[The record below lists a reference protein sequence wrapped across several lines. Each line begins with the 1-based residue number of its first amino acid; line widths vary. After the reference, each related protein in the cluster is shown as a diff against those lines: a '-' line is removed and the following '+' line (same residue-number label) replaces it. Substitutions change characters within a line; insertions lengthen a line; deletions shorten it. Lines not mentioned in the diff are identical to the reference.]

1 MATGEAKQTEDPAQE
16 KRDRMRVHVIKEI
29 LKTEEDYVHTLEFLV
44 TAFLK
49 RMRSRMAT
57 HNDKLITEETIWI
70 LFSNI
75 EQLLTLHQKLLS
87 TLKEGLQPE
96 PHAGHEVGACFLK
109 HLSEFSVYEMYCSNH
124 EKAQWLLLELQK
136 DPNIKGFL
144 LACMLL
150 GGHKTTDVPLEGYL
164 LSPIQRICKYPLLLK
179 ELLKQTVS
187 THPDIDHVKS
197 ALVAMKDVCS
207 KINETKRRMESL
219 EALEEWQSKVEGW
232 EGSNITNTC
241 TELIKQGMLLK
252 ISAGNVQERV
262 FFLCD
267 NLLVYCKKIPS
278 ISKRV
283 IGKKTL
289 TKRQSIMMQQLQLP
303 SSQETKVQYE
313 YIFRGRISTELM
325 EIENIEDGTAD
336 FHSSGYTVTN
346 GWKVHNNAKN
356 KWFVCIAKTPQ
367 EKQEWLEAIYQE
379 REKRR
384 SVKQSLQRDTW
395 NLISEKGERLYHL
408 MNRNT
413 SLIRDRKHHLRTYHK
428 CFVGSEFVS
437 WLKELGEINSVEE
450 GVHLGQLLLENG
462 IIHHVVDKHHFKNE
476 PLLYRFRY
484 DDGTYKGR
492 SEMQDMIAKGIHIY
506 CRLHGLFN
514 PLIKNKDHYL
524 RTHKSVMVASRLV
537 DWLVEQ
543 GDCKTREEAVM
554 LGQALCDSGFM
565 HHVLEKYKFKDDS
578 LLFRFYADEELEG
591 IAARGKQ
598 PATGGSGAAA
608 AAAKMDFRQ
617 VAGFMARTLAVPVH
631 DGKVG
636 FHLEKADQGLLVV
649 TVADQSPAQKARLYP
664 GMMVKAINGHY
675 SLNLTSSNIKAL
687 IKAACTQSGI
697 LNVTV
702 AAQQQD
708 TTSIVQARQDLG
720 FQVRGSNPCVVHLV
734 KPDSPAGK
742 AGLFPGQSI
751 LQVNGKDVSCASHD
765 TVVCAIKRISH
776 GLMRAKSET
785 HMHRMG
791 KSIHRKRLS
800 PVNSVQETF
809 RKDSS
814 TDHVEPSTSQEPGGE
829 KSDSNGASPGDKS
842 PSSPRPLSQTVTT
855 PTNKVTLQVQNSG
868 LEHYAVYEYEAS
880 GGVRYQVL
888 ESMKESDTTF
898 TIPAKLVNLYL
909 EEDQKFLAELEALP
923 IPPRMDE
930 GQKAWLVMA
939 KDKWKEILQRKIK
952 AYQKFSRLLSNHIW
966 PSFKAVRMRQ
976 NPPLS
981 MDFCP
986 MNCHLQTLDISEVVP
1001 TLSLPQQPQ
1010 EEPGTEDTEPP
1021 ADGSN
1026 PVACEHTACTMVTLA
1041 APAAHAMG
1049 LGKGGLQDIVGG
1061 TKDLQDSMHNILCVL
1076 ESAVRDL
1083 DHKEETIIK
1092 VLSGDQHQMLVPV
1105 GCVHPPLVATG
1116 SGSGDDLEAN
1126 TFLEFE
1132 GIFQGIIGRR
1142 ASKMVVTKDK
1152 VVRREMDSF
1161 LAQACH
1167 LWERLRGE
1175 DVDEALKEV
1184 QRVFPCRDFRGKLHD
1199 LGKVVECYKDFLH
1212 QHEGKETTIVVEG
1225 VKTLVG
1231 ELTKVAHELRHI
1243 MFLGILAKE
1252 DPTTSSRRDVVFSQA
1267 LSAAVYPTTSSR
1279 RDVVF
1284 SQALSA
1290 AVCAFSEQLLAALNF
1305 SFNNMKEY
1313 KIDNKLASIKWLE
1326 QTASIGVLV
1335 MFQAML
1341 SPNWNDEKSILQDL
1355 VVGVSDLDKVTFI
1368 FRTLSPQECHE
1379 AVELTHSVEGTRSGV
1394 QVVFYLKKNLFLRL
1408 PRRLQA
1414 GSSIKMC
1421 PVLFNQAL
1429 VNLHQSWDVD
1439 FVNAVQMQNNIN
1451 QQAIHDTQAFYR
1463 RFKGFHLDKSK
1474 LPGNPSAKVVMMD
1487 KLLRPLNSSDELLR
1501 QLDTLVM
1508 QGKKKQGFGIDHGL
1522 GVGLVSITAEFC
1534 FSVGACRLLMCNT
1547 GIHRTSCAATLEQ
1560 SIILTRCHGLP
1571 SRYLATAAHIIKNQ
1585 GVRVQNEAKNPRIED
1600 NTPAGIPRL
1609 YSLCQDSG
1617 SPEAEARKPT

>member
-1 MATGEAKQTEDPAQE
+1 
-16 KRDRMRVHVIKEI
+16 
-29 LKTEEDYVHTLEFLV
+29 
-44 TAFLK
+44 
-49 RMRSRMAT
+49 MAT

-109 HLSEFSVYEMYCSNH
+109 HDKRESAAIIVVCVRASAKVLLVPPRNSLELLGVDLSEFSVYEMYCSNH

-325 EIENIEDGTAD
+325 EIENIEDGTGSSTSSGAGEIENIEDGTGDQGPVQVLMEIENIEDGTAD

-428 CFVGSEFVS
+428 CFVGSLIRDRKHHLRTYHKCFVSSEFVS

-664 GMMVKAINGHY
+664 GMMVKAIDGHY
-675 SLNLTSSNIKAL
+675 SLNLTSANIKAL
-687 IKAACTQSGI
+687 IKAACAQSGI

-702 AAQQQD
+702 AAQQQESCGRTGMCSSLLL

-800 PVNSVQETF
+800 PVNSVQEF

-898 TIPAKLVNLYL
+898 TIPAKILHCHVFTQLVNLYL

-986 MNCHLQTLDISEVVP
+986 MNCHLQTLDISEVAP

-1021 ADGSN
+1021 A
-1026 PVACEHTACTMVTLA
+1026 AVT
-1041 APAAHAMG
+1041 G
-1049 LGKGGLQDIVGG
+1049 
-1061 TKDLQDSMHNILCVL
+1061 
-1076 ESAVRDL
+1076 
-1083 DHKEETIIK
+1083 ETR
-1092 VLSGDQHQMLVPV
+1092 GRGHMYR
-1105 GCVHPPLVATG
+1105 ATG
-1116 SGSGDDLEAN
+1116 
-1126 TFLEFE
+1126 
-1132 GIFQGIIGRR
+1132 
-1142 ASKMVVTKDK
+1142 
-1152 VVRREMDSF
+1152 
-1161 LAQACH
+1161 
-1167 LWERLRGE
+1167 W
-1175 DVDEALKEV
+1175 
-1184 QRVFPCRDFRGKLHD
+1184 
-1199 LGKVVECYKDFLH
+1199 
-1212 QHEGKETTIVVEG
+1212 
-1225 VKTLVG
+1225 
-1231 ELTKVAHELRHI
+1231 
-1243 MFLGILAKE
+1243 
-1252 DPTTSSRRDVVFSQA
+1252 
-1267 LSAAVYPTTSSR
+1267 
-1279 RDVVF
+1279 
-1284 SQALSA
+1284 
-1290 AVCAFSEQLLAALNF
+1290 
-1305 SFNNMKEY
+1305 
-1313 KIDNKLASIKWLE
+1313 
-1326 QTASIGVLV
+1326 
-1335 MFQAML
+1335 
-1341 SPNWNDEKSILQDL
+1341 
-1355 VVGVSDLDKVTFI
+1355 
-1368 FRTLSPQECHE
+1368 
-1379 AVELTHSVEGTRSGV
+1379 
-1394 QVVFYLKKNLFLRL
+1394 
-1408 PRRLQA
+1408 
-1414 GSSIKMC
+1414 
-1421 PVLFNQAL
+1421 
-1429 VNLHQSWDVD
+1429 
-1439 FVNAVQMQNNIN
+1439 
-1451 QQAIHDTQAFYR
+1451 
-1463 RFKGFHLDKSK
+1463 
-1474 LPGNPSAKVVMMD
+1474 
-1487 KLLRPLNSSDELLR
+1487 
-1501 QLDTLVM
+1501 
-1508 QGKKKQGFGIDHGL
+1508 
-1522 GVGLVSITAEFC
+1522 
-1534 FSVGACRLLMCNT
+1534 
-1547 GIHRTSCAATLEQ
+1547 
-1560 SIILTRCHGLP
+1560 
-1571 SRYLATAAHIIKNQ
+1571 
-1585 GVRVQNEAKNPRIED
+1585 
-1600 NTPAGIPRL
+1600 
-1609 YSLCQDSG
+1609 
-1617 SPEAEARKPT
+1617 

>member
-1 MATGEAKQTEDPAQE
+1 MATGEKQPEDLAQE

-75 EQLLTLHQKLLS
+75 EELLTLHQKLLS
-87 TLKEGLQPE
+87 TLKECLQPE
-96 PHAGHEVGACFLK
+96 PQACHEIGACFLK

-136 DPNIKGFL
+136 DQNLKGFL

-187 THPDIDHVKS
+187 THPDIENVKR

-303 SSQETKVQYE
+303 SQETKVQYE

-413 SLIRDRKHHLRTYHK
+413 SLIRDRKYHLRTYHK

-462 IIHHVVDKHHFKNE
+462 IIHHVADKHHFKNE

-578 LLFRFYADEELEG
+578 LLFRFYADEEMEG
-591 IAARGKQ
+591 ISARGKQ

-608 AAAKMDFRQ
+608 AKMDFRQ
-617 VAGFMARTLAVPVH
+617 VGSFTARTLAVPVH

-664 GMMVKAINGHY
+664 GMVVKAIDGHY
-675 SLNLTSSNIKAL
+675 SFHLTSNNIKAL
-687 IKAACTQSGI
+687 IQSACTQSGVLYI
-697 LNVTV
+697 TV

-720 FQVRGSNPCVVHLV
+720 FQVRGSNPCVVHHV
-734 KPDSPAGK
+734 KTDSPAGK

-751 LQVNGKDVSCASHD
+751 LQVNGKDVSCAPHD

-785 HMHRMG
+785 YMHRMG
-791 KSIHRKRLS
+791 KSLHRKRLS
-800 PVNSVQETF
+800 PVSSVQEGF
-809 RKDSS
+809 RKDSHSS
-814 TDHVEPSTSQEPGGE
+814 TDGEASTSQEQGGDSV
-829 KSDSNGASPGDKS
+829 KSDSNGATADNKS
-842 PSSPRPLSQTVTT
+842 PSSPRPLSQTVTG
-855 PTNKVTLQVQNSG
+855 PTNKITLHVQNSG

-888 ESMKESDTTF
+888 ESMKESETTF
-898 TIPAKLVNLYL
+898 TIPAKLVTLYL

-923 IPPRMDE
+923 FPARMDE
-930 GQKAWLVMA
+930 GQKAWLQMS

-952 AYQKFSRLLSNHIW
+952 AYQKFSRLLSTHIW
-966 PSFKAVRMRQ
+966 PSFKAVRMKQ

-986 MNCHLQTLDISEVVP
+986 MNCHLQTLDISLLGP
-1001 TLSLPQQPQ
+1001 AHSLPPQPQ
-1010 EEPGTEDTEPP
+1010 EEPGAEDSEPP

-1026 PVACEHTACTMVTLA
+1026 PTVCEHTTCTMVTLA

-1061 TKDLQDSMHNILCVL
+1061 TKNLQDSMHNILCVL
-1076 ESAVRDL
+1076 EMAVRDL

-1152 VVRREMDSF
+1152 VVKREMDSF

-1175 DVDEALKEV
+1175 DVDEALKAV

-1243 MFLGILAKE
+1243 MFLGILSKE
-1252 DPTTSSRRDVVFSQA
+1252 D
-1267 LSAAVYPTTSSR
+1267 PTTSSR

-1305 SFNNMKEY
+1305 TFNNMKEY
-1313 KIDNKLASIKWLE
+1313 KMDNKLASIKWLE
-1326 QTASIGVLV
+1326 QTASIGVMV

-1368 FRTLSPQECHE
+1368 FRTLSPQDCHE
-1379 AVELTHSVEGTRSGV
+1379 AVELTHTVEGTRSGV

-1474 LPGNPSAKVVMMD
+1474 LPSNPSAKVVMLD

-1522 GVGLVSITAEFC
+1522 GVGLVSITSEFC

-1585 GVRVQNEAKNPRIED
+1585 GVRVQNEAKHPRIED

-1609 YSLCQDSG
+1609 YSLCQDTS
-1617 SPEAEARKPT
+1617 SPEAEGRKST

>member
-1 MATGEAKQTEDPAQE
+1 MATGEKQSEDLAQE

-44 TAFLK
+44 T
-49 RMRSRMAT
+49 
-57 HNDKLITEETIWI
+57 
-70 LFSNI
+70 
-75 EQLLTLHQKLLS
+75 
-87 TLKEGLQPE
+87 
-96 PHAGHEVGACFLK
+96 
-109 HLSEFSVYEMYCSNH
+109 LSEFSVYEMYCSNH

-136 DPNIKGFL
+136 DQNLKGFL
-144 LACMLL
+144 L
-150 GGHKTTDVPLEGYL
+150 
-164 LSPIQRICKYPLLLK
+164 

-187 THPDIDHVKS
+187 THPDIENVKR

-303 SSQETKVQYE
+303 SQETKVQYE

-413 SLIRDRKHHLRTYHK
+413 SLIRDRKYHLRTYHK

-462 IIHHVVDKHHFKNE
+462 IIHHVADKHHFKNE

-578 LLFRFYADEELEG
+578 LLFRFYADEEMEG
-591 IAARGKQ
+591 ISARGKQ
-598 PATGGSGAAA
+598 PAAGGSGAAA
-608 AAAKMDFRQ
+608 AKMFWQNNEKNVFCTCDIQDFRQ
-617 VAGFMARTLAVPVH
+617 VGSFTARTLAVPVH

-664 GMMVKAINGHY
+664 GMVVKAIDGHY
-675 SLNLTSSNIKAL
+675 SFHLTSNNIKAL
-687 IKAACTQSGI
+687 IQSACTQSGVLYI
-697 LNVTV
+697 TV

-720 FQVRGSNPCVVHLV
+720 FQVRGSNPCVVHHV
-734 KPDSPAGK
+734 KTEQGGDS
-742 AGLFPGQSI
+742 
-751 LQVNGKDVSCASHD
+751 V
-765 TVVCAIKRISH
+765 
-776 GLMRAKSET
+776 
-785 HMHRMG
+785 
-791 KSIHRKRLS
+791 
-800 PVNSVQETF
+800 
-809 RKDSS
+809 
-814 TDHVEPSTSQEPGGE
+814 
-829 KSDSNGASPGDKS
+829 KSDSNGATADNKS
-842 PSSPRPLSQTVTT
+842 PSSPRPLSQTVTG
-855 PTNKVTLQVQNSG
+855 PTNKITLHVQNSG

-888 ESMKESDTTF
+888 ESMKESETTF
-898 TIPAKLVNLYL
+898 TIPAKLVTLYL

-923 IPPRMDE
+923 FPARMDE
-930 GQKAWLVMA
+930 GQKSWLQMS

-966 PSFKAVRMRQ
+966 PSFKAVRMKQ

-986 MNCHLQTLDISEVVP
+986 MNCHLQTLDISLLGP
-1001 TLSLPQQPQ
+1001 AHSLPPQPQ
-1010 EEPGTEDTEPP
+1010 EEPGAEDSEPP
-1021 ADGSN
+1021 AG
-1026 PVACEHTACTMVTLA
+1026 
-1041 APAAHAMG
+1041 
-1049 LGKGGLQDIVGG
+1049 
-1061 TKDLQDSMHNILCVL
+1061 
-1076 ESAVRDL
+1076 
-1083 DHKEETIIK
+1083 
-1092 VLSGDQHQMLVPV
+1092 
-1105 GCVHPPLVATG
+1105 
-1116 SGSGDDLEAN
+1116 
-1126 TFLEFE
+1126 
-1132 GIFQGIIGRR
+1132 
-1142 ASKMVVTKDK
+1142 
-1152 VVRREMDSF
+1152 
-1161 LAQACH
+1161 
-1167 LWERLRGE
+1167 
-1175 DVDEALKEV
+1175 
-1184 QRVFPCRDFRGKLHD
+1184 
-1199 LGKVVECYKDFLH
+1199 
-1212 QHEGKETTIVVEG
+1212 
-1225 VKTLVG
+1225 
-1231 ELTKVAHELRHI
+1231 
-1243 MFLGILAKE
+1243 
-1252 DPTTSSRRDVVFSQA
+1252 TTS
-1267 LSAAVYPTTSSR
+1267 
-1279 RDVVF
+1279 
-1284 SQALSA
+1284 
-1290 AVCAFSEQLLAALNF
+1290 
-1305 SFNNMKEY
+1305 
-1313 KIDNKLASIKWLE
+1313 I
-1326 QTASIGVLV
+1326 
-1335 MFQAML
+1335 
-1341 SPNWNDEKSILQDL
+1341 
-1355 VVGVSDLDKVTFI
+1355 
-1368 FRTLSPQECHE
+1368 
-1379 AVELTHSVEGTRSGV
+1379 
-1394 QVVFYLKKNLFLRL
+1394 
-1408 PRRLQA
+1408 
-1414 GSSIKMC
+1414 
-1421 PVLFNQAL
+1421 
-1429 VNLHQSWDVD
+1429 
-1439 FVNAVQMQNNIN
+1439 
-1451 QQAIHDTQAFYR
+1451 
-1463 RFKGFHLDKSK
+1463 
-1474 LPGNPSAKVVMMD
+1474 
-1487 KLLRPLNSSDELLR
+1487 
-1501 QLDTLVM
+1501 
-1508 QGKKKQGFGIDHGL
+1508 
-1522 GVGLVSITAEFC
+1522 
-1534 FSVGACRLLMCNT
+1534 
-1547 GIHRTSCAATLEQ
+1547 
-1560 SIILTRCHGLP
+1560 
-1571 SRYLATAAHIIKNQ
+1571 
-1585 GVRVQNEAKNPRIED
+1585 
-1600 NTPAGIPRL
+1600 
-1609 YSLCQDSG
+1609 
-1617 SPEAEARKPT
+1617 